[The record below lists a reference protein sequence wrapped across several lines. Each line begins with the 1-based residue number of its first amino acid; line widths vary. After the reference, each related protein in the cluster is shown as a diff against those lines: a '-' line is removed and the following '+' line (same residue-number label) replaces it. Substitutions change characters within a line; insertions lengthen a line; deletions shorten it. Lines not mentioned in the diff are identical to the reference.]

1 MAENKKP
8 PTLRSI
14 GDNLVK
20 CENGAILDGDLPDK
34 IVKVSDTVHRFYYG
48 SRIFQLSYDYDKAT
62 GTKSNI
68 KIEEIKEE
76 E

>member
-1 MAENKKP
+1 MAESKKP

-14 GDNLVK
+14 GDNLIQ

-34 IVKVSDTVHRFYYG
+34 IVKISDTVHRFYYG
-48 SRIFQLSYDYDKAT
+48 SRIFQLSFDYDEET

-68 KIEEIKEE
+68 KLEEIKEE
-76 E
+76 